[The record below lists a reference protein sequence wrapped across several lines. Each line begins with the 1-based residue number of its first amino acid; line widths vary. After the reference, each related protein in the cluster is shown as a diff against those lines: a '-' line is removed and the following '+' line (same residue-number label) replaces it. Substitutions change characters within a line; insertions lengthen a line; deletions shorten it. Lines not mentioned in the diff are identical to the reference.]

1 MGQKRF
7 KLSFHYNDSLCLAL
21 STIKTTNDIDYDYVI
36 IIPSYH
42 TLGLNP
48 FSLSHLSC
56 VKQGVDLNKHADELI
71 NITNSL
77 PIAIRQKIL
86 FTNIIPTQPIA
97 SFLSNSA
104 DISRVT

>member
-1 MGQKRF
+1 MP
-7 KLSFHYNDSLCLAL
+7 SFINY
-21 STIKTTNDIDYDYVI
+21 KTTNDIDYDYVI

-97 SFLSNSA
+97 SFYQIQPILVGYIRKYVLLKHIFLN
-104 DISRVT
+104 